1 MYSAYFDIDQ
11 GPTWRFIIDE
21 KDTPDIYPYFL
32 KAVAKRSYEELYN
45 ISSDPGCL
53 NNLVGD
59 SKYMKE
65 LEHLRN
71 KMNDTLKKTE
81 DARYLNSSDQ
91 DQKCLGNL
99 STIKRSNTYLPQSL
113 CSDNSCFK

>member
-1 MYSAYFDIDQ
+1 MK
-11 GPTWRFIIDE
+11 
-21 KDTPDIYPYFL
+21 KDTPEIYPYFL

-91 DQKCLGNL
+91 DQNVWE
-99 STIKRSNTYLPQSL
+99 TYPRLNGVIRTFPKPL
-113 CSDNSCFK
+113 F